1 LLEDGSM
8 PRITQLVVT
17 LASEPGVLARVTS
30 ALREAGITIEGV
42 CAAETI
48 GGGKIRLLV
57 SDLAD
62 AETVLQA
69 GGIPCAREHAIAL
82 PLEDWPGTLAT
93 AAQQLAAVEVNITC
107 VYATTGGNR
116 PPEVIL
122 VVSNLSKGLA
132 ALEG

>member
-1 LLEDGSM
+1 M

-17 LASEPGVLARVTS
+17 LASEPGVLAKVAS
-30 ALREAGITIEGV
+30 ALRGAGVTIEGV

-57 SDLAD
+57 SDLAR
-62 AETVLQA
+62 AEAVLQEE
-69 GGIPCAREHAIAL
+69 GLPCGREHAIAL

-93 AAQQLAAVEVNITC
+93 AAQRLAAAEVNITC
-107 VYATTGGNR
+107 VYATAGGDR
-116 PPEVIL
+116 PAEVIF
-122 VVSNLSKGLA
+122 VVTNLAKGLS